1 VIRMS
6 RHTIS
11 IQHLARSIRGWA
23 LLLVV
28 GLNASM
34 VSTAL
39 SADIHGTI
47 RDSSGSVIVGAKVS
61 LLSAAGEK
69 RKTVTN
75 GTGAYTFVRVAPG
88 EYVVVA
94 QHPDFRIQER
104 KGVVTALSEKVRVDF
119 NLEIVESIESV
130 DVSDMINVFCTVTDK
145 QGRLITGLT
154 AADFLVKE
162 DGQDQTIARF
172 ARETTLPLTLIVLV
186 DSSLSVQPLLQ
197 LEKQTAKSFLRTVL
211 REQDLALVA
220 HFHREIFLS
229 PDLSVDL
236 TELEQAVDSVQ
247 LGQGTSLHQA
257 VHSVCMERLSNLG
270 GRKVIVLISDGDDT
284 TSVVRFHDA
293 IEATQ
298 RADVIVFSISNRLK
312 SSAREG
318 DKTLKR
324 YAADTGGKA
333 FFPSKRDELR
343 IAFKAIEQELHGQYS
358 LSYNS
363 SNSSLDG
370 KFRRVK
376 ISLPRHQGLRVHAKK
391 GYFAPV
397 GSLDKVSRA
406 SHPAPN
412 PSLTKSQSAA
422 GVPSES
428 PVRH

>member
-1 VIRMS
+1 MA
-6 RHTIS
+6 RHIITI
-11 IQHLARSIRGWA
+11 QNLAQSIRGLA

-34 VSTAL
+34 VSEAL

-47 RDSSGSVIVGAKVS
+47 RDPSGSVIVGAKVS
-61 LLSAAGEK
+61 IVSTAGEK
-69 RKTVTN
+69 RETVTN
-75 GTGAYTFVRVAPG
+75 GAGVYTFARVAPG
-88 EYVVVA
+88 EYVVIA
-94 QHPDFRIQER
+94 QHPDFRIQEK
-104 KGVVTALSEKVRVDF
+104 KGVVTALRERLRVDF
-119 NLEIVESIESV
+119 NLEIVESTESV
-130 DVSDMINVFCTVTDK
+130 DVSDLINVFCTVTDK

-186 DSSLSVQPLLQ
+186 DSSLSVQPILQ

-220 HFHREIFLS
+220 SFHREIFLP

-236 TELEQAVDSVQ
+236 TQLEQAVDSVQ

-257 VHSVCMERLSNLG
+257 VHAVCMERLSNLG
-270 GRKVIVLISDGDDT
+270 GRKVFVLISDGDDT
-284 TSVVRFHDA
+284 TSQIRFQEA

-298 RADVIVFSISNRLK
+298 RVDAIVFAISNRLK
-312 SSAREG
+312 SSTGEG

-333 FFPSKRDELR
+333 FFPSKRDELQV
-343 IAFKAIEQELHGQYS
+343 AFKAIEQELCSQYS

-370 KFRRVK
+370 RFRRVK
-376 ISLPRHQGLRVHAKK
+376 ISLPRHQGLKVHAKK
-391 GYFAPV
+391 GYFSPV
-397 GSLDKVSRA
+397 AGPAKVSRT
-406 SHPAPN
+406 SR
-412 PSLTKSQSAA
+412 PSSNHLCRLNVLLRCPDLELSTR
-422 GVPSES
+422 P
-428 PVRH
+428 